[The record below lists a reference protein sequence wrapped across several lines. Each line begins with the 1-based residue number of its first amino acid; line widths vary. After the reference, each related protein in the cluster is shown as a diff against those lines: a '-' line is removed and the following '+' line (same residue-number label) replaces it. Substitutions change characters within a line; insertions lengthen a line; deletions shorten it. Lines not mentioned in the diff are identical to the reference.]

1 MYCGKFKNFLQR
13 EFLDR
18 RISRRKPRFFPRLS
32 GFLYSLNRRLFGCNG
47 SILGWR
53 LTQTPYN

>member
-18 RISRRKPRFFPRLS
+18 RL
-32 GFLYSLNRRLFGCNG
+32 LGCNG

-53 LTQTPYN
+53 LTQTPYKLNSRITAPYQSLLIRVIRAIRG